1 MDDVVFNNS
10 ALTQDHYVNITGGN
24 DKGTFSASLGYYK
37 EDGQIRG
44 TGYERFN
51 GALNGSYKVF
61 PFLTVK
67 ANATYSW
74 STQPELWIG
83 QYEFSTVHA
92 LNVRHGTLGMKME
105 LRPPVSVQETVIPI
119 ITEIS

>member
-1 MDDVVFNNS
+1 MV
-10 ALTQDHYVNITGGN
+10 
-24 DKGTFSASLGYYK
+24 
-37 EDGQIRG
+37 QIRG

-61 PFLTVK
+61 HHDGKGKVMRLLV
-67 ANATYSW
+67 N
-74 STQPELWIG
+74 STELWIG

-92 LNVRHGTLGMKME
+92 LNVRHGILGMKME
-105 LRPPVSVQETVIPI
+105 LRPPASVQETVIPI

>member
-1 MDDVVFNNS
+1 MGYGIGNNLFDIRYLTDENANLKNEGWSSMADPFYDGKTILYKDYSGELDDVVFNNS

-67 ANATYSW
+67 D
-74 STQPELWIG
+74 
-83 QYEFSTVHA
+83 F
-92 LNVRHGTLGMKME
+92 
-105 LRPPVSVQETVIPI
+105 
-119 ITEIS
+119 